1 MDDAKGEGAM
11 KLLSTW
17 KLDMLD
23 APINSHCGVINSAAH
38 IQNYKLQLKL
48 SANVAQM
55 TSLSQAEKD
64 KKSQQKKVQ
73 AKEKE

>member
-23 APINSHCGVINSAAH
+23 APINSHCGVRNSAAH

-55 TSLSQAEKD
+55 TSSQAEKD